1 MNRRHARKNEEIK
14 YWRLEGEKTKRD
26 GKRKVVKL
34 RERGT
39 SDKTNKSR
47 QEETRHGGRKEDIEG
62 EKIQDKTLKEKRRQW
77 WRQDKRR

>member
-1 MNRRHARKNEEIK
+1 M
-14 YWRLEGEKTKRD
+14 
-26 GKRKVVKL
+26 VKL

-62 EKIQDKTLKEKRRQW
+62 EKKTRQDIEGEKKTVMKTRQEEIRRHDKTLKEKRRQ
-77 WRQDKRR
+77 